1 MNEIINKILL
11 AADKFILEIHLRVP
25 VFTYSVYAPLANQKG
40 RIPENKETGHSKHL
54 YNKLDKVCFQHD
66 MADFKNLPTKTA
78 SD

>member
-54 YNKLDKVCFQHD
+54 
-66 MADFKNLPTKTA
+66 
-78 SD
+78 